1 MQDVNHQLF
10 SESVEGELLMSDPD
24 LSKEEIAAYLK
35 DFDLLDF
42 AGDHPMS
49 LSGGQKQRVAVA
61 AACAAKKKYLY
72 LDEPTSGL
80 DYTQMKNMGK
90 AIEKVKKNVSYVLII
105 THDPEFV
112 LECCEYVIELEE
124 GMVKHTYQLD
134 SPGQEMLYDFFSTG
148 P

>member
-1 MQDVNHQLF
+1 
-10 SESVEGELLMSDPD
+10 
-24 LSKEEIAAYLK
+24 
-35 DFDLLDF
+35 
-42 AGDHPMS
+42 MS
-49 LSGGQKQRVAVA
+49 L
-61 AACAAKKKYLY
+61 
-72 LDEPTSGL
+72 TSSMQ

-90 AIEKVKKNVSYVLII
+90 AIERVKKNVSYVLII